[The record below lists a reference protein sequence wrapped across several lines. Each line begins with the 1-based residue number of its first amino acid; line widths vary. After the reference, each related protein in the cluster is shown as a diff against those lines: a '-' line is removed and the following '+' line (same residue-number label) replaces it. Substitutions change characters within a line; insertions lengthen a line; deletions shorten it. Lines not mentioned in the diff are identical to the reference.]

1 MVYSIFKLSKELA
14 FLEQETTIKQWLSED
29 SLRMQ
34 ALVIAARCNL
44 PDWCLAA
51 GFVRNLVWDKVHQ
64 SATSQPLNDI
74 DLIYFNPL
82 DISEQ
87 RDRLIEQQL
96 HSISKLPWSVKNQA
110 RMHLRN
116 NDNPYNSTLDAM
128 SYWVEIETAVGARL
142 DEYGNLVLV
151 SPFGL
156 NALFEGTVSLNPK
169 RPKLMDFNRRITDKK
184 WLEIWPALK
193 VNSTH

>member
-1 MVYSIFKLSKELA
+1 M
-14 FLEQETTIKQWLSED
+14 EQETTIKQWLSED

-74 DLIYFNPL
+74 DLIYFNPS

>member
-74 DLIYFNPL
+74 DLIYFNPS

>member
-74 DLIYFNPL
+74 DLIYFNPS

-156 NALFEGTVSLNPK
+156 NALFEGTVSLNRK